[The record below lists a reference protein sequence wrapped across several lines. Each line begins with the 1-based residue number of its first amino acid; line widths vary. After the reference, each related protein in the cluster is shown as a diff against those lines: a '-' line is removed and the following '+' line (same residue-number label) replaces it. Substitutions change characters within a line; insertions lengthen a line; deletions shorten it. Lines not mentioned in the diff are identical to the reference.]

1 MIPEGSN
8 NHLGDIV
15 MRKYFN
21 LTTVASGVAIG
32 LLIAGSLALIGGRY
46 ATNVV
51 HDQLTPQKIYF
62 PQKGKELPA
71 NLNQFA
77 GQQVDTAREAKAYA
91 NDFIGV
97 HLQGIG
103 GGKSYSEVS
112 AAWMANPQDQK
123 LAQQRQTMFMGETL
137 RGTLLNAW
145 GWGTMG
151 TIATIAG
158 LALIGIGA
166 VLFIVPITL
175 AIADRKRATK
185 PVRGTVPTAA

>member
-1 MIPEGSN
+1 
-8 NHLGDIV
+8 
-15 MRKYFN
+15 MRKFFN
-21 LTTVASGVAIG
+21 LFTVASGVAIG
-32 LLIAGSLALIGGRY
+32 LIVAGSLALIGGQY

-51 HDQLTPQKIYF
+51 HDQLVPQKIYF
-62 PQKGKELPA
+62 PAKGKELPA

-77 GQQVDTAREAKAYA
+77 GQQVDTAKEAKAYA
-91 NDFIGV
+91 NDFIGL

-112 AAWMANPQDQK
+112 AAFMQDPNNAK

-151 TIATIAG
+151 TIATIG
-158 LALIGIGA
+158 GIILIGIGG
-166 VLFIVPITL
+166 VLLAFPVII
-175 AIADRKRATK
+175 AIADRRRAEK
-185 PVRGTVPTAA
+185 PVRGAVPNAA

>member
-1 MIPEGSN
+1 
-8 NHLGDIV
+8 

-21 LTTVASGVAIG
+21 LFTVASGIAIG
-32 LLIAGSLALIGGRY
+32 LIVVGSLALVGGRY

-71 NLNQFA
+71 NLNEFA
-77 GQQVDTAREAKAYA
+77 GQQVDTAKEAKAYA

-97 HLQGIG
+97 HLQAIG

-112 AAWMANPQDQK
+112 AAWLANPKDQK

-137 RGTLLNAW
+137 RGTLLGAW

-158 LALIGIGA
+158 IVLIGIGA
-166 VLFIVPITL
+166 VLLIVPVTL
-175 AIADRKRATK
+175 AIADRKRAVK
-185 PVRGTVPTAA
+185 PVRGAVPTAA

>member
-1 MIPEGSN
+1 
-8 NHLGDIV
+8 
-15 MRKYFN
+15 MRKFFN
-21 LTTVASGVAIG
+21 LSTVAGGVALG

-91 NDFIGV
+91 NDFIGL

-112 AAWMANPQDQK
+112 AAWMANHKDQK
-123 LAQQRQTMFMGETL
+123 LAQTRHTMFMGETL

-166 VLFIVPITL
+166 VLFIVPVAL

-185 PVRGTVPTAA
+185 PVHGTVPTTA

>member
-1 MIPEGSN
+1 
-8 NHLGDIV
+8 
-15 MRKYFN
+15 MRKFFN
-21 LTTVASGVAIG
+21 LFTVASGAAIG
-32 LLIAGSLALIGGRY
+32 LIVAGSLALIGGQY

-51 HDQLTPQKIYF
+51 HDQLVPQKIYF
-62 PQKGKELPA
+62 PAKGKELPA

-77 GQQVDTAREAKAYA
+77 GQQVDTAKEAKAYA
-91 NDFIGV
+91 NDFIGL
-97 HLQGIG
+97 HLQSIG

-112 AAWMANPQDQK
+112 AAWLANPKDQK

-158 LALIGIGA
+158 IILIGIGA
-166 VLFIVPITL
+166 VLLAFPVII
-175 AIADRKRATK
+175 AIADRRRAEK
-185 PVRGTVPTAA
+185 PVRGAVPNAA